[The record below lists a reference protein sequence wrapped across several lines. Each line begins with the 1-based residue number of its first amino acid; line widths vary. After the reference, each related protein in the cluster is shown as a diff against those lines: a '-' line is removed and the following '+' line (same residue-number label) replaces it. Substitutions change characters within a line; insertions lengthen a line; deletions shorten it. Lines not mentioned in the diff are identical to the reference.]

1 VNPRAIRS
9 ALGDRWRS
17 TRTRIAGSAIVL
29 TYHRVTDLSSD
40 PQRLAVSVEQFDEQ
54 MGLLSTSYNT
64 MGAGALFELMARRKR
79 IPDRSVVVTI
89 DDGYSDALLNAKPI
103 LSSHSVPA
111 AVFVSSDYVGSGAE
125 FWWNEIE
132 RIVLYAEALP
142 CSLDIDAGGARYCRS
157 VASEPASVGP
167 RDSTSGAWDI
177 TMPAAN
183 ERQRIYL
190 ELREYVLPLSSADR
204 DTALESLRAQFGV
217 APFVR
222 PSHRPL
228 TADELRELGNDGI
241 VEIGAHTRSHQMLA
255 ARTQDEQRDEV
266 LGGKRALEQASGRE
280 VRLFSYP
287 YGTPDSF
294 SEFSA
299 RLVREAGF
307 LGAFTTRFGVALPW
321 TDRFRA
327 PRCPTE
333 DIGGAE
339 FVKRLDRW
347 FEMAR

>member
-1 VNPRAIRS
+1 VG
-9 ALGDRWRS
+9 GD
-17 TRTRIAGSAIVL
+17 T
-29 TYHRVTDLSSD
+29 
-40 PQRLAVSVEQFDEQ
+40 
-54 MGLLSTSYNT
+54 
-64 MGAGALFELMARRKR
+64 
-79 IPDRSVVVTI
+79 
-89 DDGYSDALLNAKPI
+89 
-103 LSSHSVPA
+103 
-111 AVFVSSDYVGSGAE
+111 E

-132 RIVLYAEALP
+132 RIVLGAEALP
-142 CSLDIDAGGARYCRS
+142 RSLDIDAAGARYRRS
-157 VASEPASVGP
+157 MASERAAVVP
-167 RDSTSGAWDI
+167 RGSTSSTWDI
-177 TMPAAN
+177 TMPATS
-183 ERQRIYL
+183 ERQRVYL
-190 ELREYVLPLSSADR
+190 ELREYILPLSSADR
-204 DTALESLRAQFGV
+204 VTALESLRAQFGV
-217 APFVR
+217 VPLLR

-228 TADELRELGNDGI
+228 TADELRELGTGGT

-255 ARTQDEQRDEV
+255 ARTHDEQRDEV
-266 LGGKRALEQASGRE
+266 LGGKRALEQAGGRE

-307 LGAFTTRFGVALPW
+307 LGAFTTRFGVTLPW

-347 FEMAR
+347 FQMAR